1 MKNVLELLYVSV
13 SFHLYIFFLSIFH
26 RPTIL
31 QQQFNRA
38 GRVEHGSVALPG
50 ILRSGSVGPE
60 ELNMGTMPS
69 PQQQITTGLISLGHM
84 PPLVSLYMQ
93 MLTFIEHLV
102 NSAKLINC
110 PLLAIGHLAV

>member
-13 SFHLYIFFLSIFH
+13 SFSFIYFFLSIFH

-93 MLTFIEHLV
+93 MLTFIEQLILFNLV
-102 NSAKLINC
+102 NSRLIQQS
-110 PLLAIGHLAV
+110 